1 MNKINEL
8 LSIIFGFIV
17 LLFYIIFKKQGSGKF
32 YIKAQ
37 ENKLLNNFLKSKILF
52 FLFKNYKYFENNIDE
67 EFSEYSKLYQKDD
80 SILKKYT
87 GYNYGLKES
96 EKIEEQQRGFGI
108 PTIRNLLNNNTI
120 KNIIEIGTGNGDLIF
135 HFAKEYR
142 DKSFTGIDFK
152 VDSAKKK
159 HKLDNLNFVEDYA
172 LNHFLKTD
180 VSNIDLIFASSTFIF
195 FTPKELTKYLKILSK
210 KCKFII
216 ITDPTWYGMYKKKF
230 IKNSYHLEAG
240 VFFHNYNHYFKDFG
254 FDILKNKF
262 EKYQHKLS
270 PRSDIYINIIFA
282 KNNKF

>member
-1 MNKINEL
+1 MSKINEL

-17 LLFYIIFKKQGSGKF
+17 LLFYTVFKKQGSGKF

-37 ENKLLNNFLKSKILF
+37 ENKLLNNFLKSKILN

-67 EFSEYSKLYQKDD
+67 EFSEYAKLYQKNGPL
-80 SILKKYT
+80 LKKYT
-87 GYNYGLKES
+87 DYNCGLKERK
-96 EKIEEQQRGFGI
+96 KIEEQVRGFGI
-108 PTIRNLLNNNTI
+108 PAIRNLLNNNTI
-120 KNIIEIGTGNGDLIF
+120 KNIIEVGTGNGDLIF

-152 VDSAKKK
+152 VDTAKKK

-172 LNHFLKTD
+172 LNYFLKKD
-180 VSNIDLIFASSTFIF
+180 IINIDLIFANATFIF
-195 FTPKELTKYLKILSK
+195 FTPKELTKYIKILSK

-216 ITDPTWYGMYKKKF
+216 ITNPTWFGMYEKKF
-230 IKNSYHLEAG
+230 IKNSYHLEEG

-254 FDILKNKF
+254 FDILENKF
-262 EKYQHKLS
+262 NKYQHKLS
-270 PRSDIYINIIFA
+270 PRPDIYINTIFA